1 MVPSYML
8 RDGSTVDDP
17 RLDRL
22 VQFDEKSRKY
32 PVRMLVANKKPRSYT
47 WKCPVW
53 LDQGTEGA
61 CVGFSTAQ
69 KIATRY
75 AALSGVDNR
84 IATMLYK
91 SAQKLD
97 EWEGEDYEGS
107 SVLGGMKAAQQA
119 GFIKSY
125 HWAFTIEEVI
135 LALGYNGGGVAGI
148 NWYTGMFQPDING
161 IIKPSGSV
169 AGGHA
174 ILVNGI
180 DLKRR
185 LVRFHNSWGRD
196 WGVNGEAFMDID
208 EFAKLLKEDGEFAV
222 PVRK

>member
-1 MVPSYML
+1 MYRL
-8 RDGSTVDDP
+8 RDGSKVADP

-22 VQFDEKSRKY
+22 VQFDEESRKY
-32 PVRMLVANKKPRSYT
+32 PVRKLVADKKPRSYT

-53 LDQGTEGA
+53 LDQGREGA

-69 KIATRY
+69 KMATRF
-75 AALSGVDNR
+75 AALDGVDEK
-84 IATMLYK
+84 IASMLYH

-97 EWEGEDYEGS
+97 EWEGEAYEGS
-107 SVLGGMKAAQQA
+107 SVLGGMKAATQA

-148 NWYTGMFQPDING
+148 NWYTGMFHPDSNG
-161 IIKPSGSV
+161 IIAPTGSV

-180 DLKRR
+180 DLKKG
-185 LVRFHNSWGRD
+185 LVRFHNSWGKD
-196 WGVNGEAFMDID
+196 WGVNGECFMKID
-208 EFAKLLKEDGEFAV
+208 DFARILKEDGEFAV